1 MLFNPLEMTLLFIV
15 ISSISYYIGREL
27 GYKNHMRE
35 LIAALENVPDFDI
48 TFKDEKDDES

>member
-1 MLFNPLEMTLLFIV
+1 
-15 ISSISYYIGREL
+15 
-27 GYKNHMRE
+27 MRE